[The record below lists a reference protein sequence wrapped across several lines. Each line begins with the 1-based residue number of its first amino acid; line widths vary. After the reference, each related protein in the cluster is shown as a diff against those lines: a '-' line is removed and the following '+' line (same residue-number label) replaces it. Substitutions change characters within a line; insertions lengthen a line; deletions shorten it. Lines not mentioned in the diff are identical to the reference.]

1 MIARKPGRPADG
13 KTIAKDAILADALA
27 LLSSEGV
34 DGLTM
39 RALAARVGITPMT
52 IYHHFGD
59 RDGLIRELAELV
71 YAGVTVPTTGDALAR
86 AQGLLLGYHAKVM
99 LHPSLTSAI
108 FGRPVLL
115 PAEARRITETLIS
128 LLRESGLSSERALR
142 WAYVLI
148 DYAHGAALAIA
159 AQSVDDGPREDE
171 NPAEPDGFELGLGE
185 LMDAL
190 RRHSNRF

>member
-1 MIARKPGRPADG
+1 MIGRKPGRPADG

-34 DGLTM
+34 EGLTM

-52 IYHHFGD
+52 IYHRFGD

-71 YAGVTVPTTGDALAR
+71 YAGVTVPTTGDVLAR
-86 AQGLLLGYHAKVM
+86 AQDLLVAYHAKVL
-99 LHPSLTSAI
+99 LHPSLTLAI
-108 FGRPVLL
+108 FARPALF

-128 LLRESGLSSERALR
+128 LLRESGLSSEQALR

-148 DYAHGAALAIA
+148 DYAHGAALAMA
-159 AQSVDDGPREDE
+159 AQSVGEQLEDGNAAGPH
-171 NPAEPDGFELGLGE
+171 GFELGLAE
-185 LMDAL
+185 LLDAL
-190 RRHSNRF
+190 RRRRNDL